1 MRRRAAASSSSGGSS
16 SSSPSPTSEPS
27 ASTQPIANSTDQ
39 ICAVRG
45 AEISCV
51 PVLPTN
57 VEPEELRMWQLVN
70 QDRTSASCVDETKG
84 NARPLQWD
92 ERLAIVARAHSQE
105 MASRGFFGHEGMDG
119 SLPHVRISRIGVQWR
134 ESAENIAKYPDIT
147 AAEAAFMNEPKFQPN
162 HRANIL
168 NPALH
173 ACGHRNCKRARRN
186 VLHHSGIR
194 AVPLNHARRSSW
206 QVQTYCH
213 SHRFWINGPIG
224 IARAER

>member
-1 MRRRAAASSSSGGSS
+1 M
-16 SSSPSPTSEPS
+16 
-27 ASTQPIANSTDQ
+27 QPIANSTDQ

-84 NARPLQWD
+84 SARPLQWD

-105 MASRGFFGHEGMDG
+105 MASRGYFGHEGMDG

-134 ESAENIAKYPDIT
+134 ESAENIAKYPDII

-168 NPALH
+168 NPH
-173 ACGHRNCKRARRN
+173 YTHVG
-186 VLHHSGIR
+186 
-194 AVPLNHARRSSW
+194 
-206 QVQTYCH
+206 
-213 SHRFWINGPIG
+213 IG
-224 IARAER
+224 IVKGPDGMFYITQEFAQFR